1 VRVLARG
8 RAEVQKTFVAFAV
21 AEILYALDVMH
32 VVQIVNPGP
41 VDPLPYM
48 PHAVTGVSDFRGTV
62 VPVID
67 LRLRLG
73 APPAAGER
81 REKWLVVR
89 SGGAMGALL
98 VDEVRDVFSSPLSQ
112 IRPPPRSGDEELRA
126 LGGVLQHEE
135 RMVFVLDLPR
145 LQPLL
150 EAVEQPAAEP
160 PPPREEPRGRKA

>member
-1 VRVLARG
+1 
-8 RAEVQKTFVAFAV
+8 
-21 AEILYALDVMH
+21 
-32 VVQIVNPGP
+32 
-41 VDPLPYM
+41 
-48 PHAVTGVSDFRGTV
+48 
-62 VPVID
+62 
-67 LRLRLG
+67 
-73 APPAAGER
+73 
-81 REKWLVVR
+81 
-89 SGGAMGALL
+89 MGALL

-160 PPPREEPRGRKA
+160 PAPRDEPRGRKA